1 MRIRQTKKEIDV
13 ALVQSVFGSFPGG
26 SVLKNPP
33 ANAGDARDDG
43 SIPGP
48 VISPG
53 GGNSNPLQ
61 YSCLKKR
68 PMDREAWPAAVHGVT
83 ESDTTQQLNNN
94 DTYLGDF
101 GQVISHLN

>member
-13 ALVQSVFGSFPGG
+13 ALVQSVFRSFPGG

-68 PMDREAWPAAVHGVT
+68 PMDREAWWAIVHGVT
-83 ESDTTQQLNNN
+83 KSQKSESHA
-94 DTYLGDF
+94 G
-101 GQVISHLN
+101 